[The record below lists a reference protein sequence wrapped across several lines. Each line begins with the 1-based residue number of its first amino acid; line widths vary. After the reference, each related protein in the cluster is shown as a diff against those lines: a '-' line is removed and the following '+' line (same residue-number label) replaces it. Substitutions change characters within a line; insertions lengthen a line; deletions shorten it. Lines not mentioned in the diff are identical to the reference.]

1 MATTTELLRLVIDAD
16 AKGAV
21 QGLEAVGA
29 SADKNLSRMES
40 KLDRVGAQMTTWGA
54 GMVAGSAVVGVGLYK
69 AAQAFDAAE
78 QNQRKF
84 DSSIRN
90 SSQTYSEGGK
100 ALSDYAQ
107 SLQQVTAA
115 DGDAIVGMQSVLI
128 QFGLTEEQV
137 KTLTP
142 LVVDLSRKMG
152 VDLDDA
158 AKAVGKSVDGSTGG
172 LRRYGISIDEADAK
186 TDAFGATVE
195 GLRSTVGGFAE
206 EEGKSFSGQIEI
218 MKNNLGDIQES
229 VGKGA
234 IDVIGGLAGAAA
246 GGAKALTEMNP
257 ALAESVG
264 KIGAIGALTVGA
276 VGGITVAAGQLI
288 KFRDVL
294 TTVGADGTRSL
305 NGLGRAMKGVGLAA
319 ATLAVTEAAF
329 TLINESAGRA
339 KESAAALDD
348 LTLAFQELEKGAKG
362 GSKQVVDSFADLV
375 GAEQNTL
382 RIQNL
387 WQEFGAEVSIV
398 GTDVKAD
405 IEQVQRAFDQLGDA
419 QGPQAQ
425 LDLLDAMEQAN
436 GALDRASDQYKTN
449 KKFIDD
455 NRAAVEKHAKAVGV
469 SKQAQA
475 DATAENAEA
484 AEQIDNLKVALDSYG
499 ARLKL
504 LAVDQ
509 DAAKAG
515 AQGFADALDMSTV
528 ADDAIGNAA
537 KMGDQMR
544 DFGTQIAALPKDI
557 DLTKLALG
565 RYTTEQAASVRALVE
580 AGDANRTYLA
590 GLVEQGETAD
600 QVQMRAA
607 ALRDEYVRQAQQL
620 GLNDEQTQQ
629 YLETLGLTPDQVNTA
644 IMLSGAEEAR
654 AKLQL
659 LRDFIQNL
667 GPGVDSLGRPQI
679 EIAVAAQVAEGGPG
693 SLENAAAL
701 YSAWVTD
708 VQDGAI
714 NNPIVQAVISNTD
727 PASAGID
734 AWRAGLAGGD
744 PATVPVGI
752 GLTPESQAI
761 LANPSDPNFLAR
773 LAGSFGAGSFG
784 ASVDV
789 SADTSQASTDLSTW
803 KNGAEADDAN
813 VPVNAG
819 TVGASAQMDAWRK
832 RQAGSPVNVPVRI
845 LGGVDLWR
853 NLTGQGQ
860 TQPKPTSGATVPGG
874 PPWYGSNG
882 VGGLDRNIWTAFA
895 AGGVIAGV
903 GNTDSVP
910 ALLTPGEFVV
920 TKEAA
925 KRVGYGL
932 LSSLNDGEWRG
943 FAAGGVVGPTAPPVQ
958 GRPVGGAVVGGNG
971 GGISISVERIEAS
984 TPEATPT
991 QLVRAARRAQALL
1004 G

>member
-142 LVVDLSRKMG
+142 LVVDLSRKIG

-436 GALDRASDQYKTN
+436 GALDRASDKYKTN

-455 NRAAVEKHAKAVGV
+455 NRSAVEKHAKAVGV

-484 AEQIDNLKVALDSYG
+484 AEQIDALKVSLDAYD

-504 LAVDQ
+504 LRVDQ

-515 AQGFADALDMSTV
+515 AQGFADALDLSSV

-544 DFGTQIAALPKDI
+544 SFREEVSALPKDI
-557 DLTKLALG
+557 DLTTLALG
-565 RYTTEQAASVRALVE
+565 GYSAEQAASVKALVS
-580 AGDANRTYLA
+580 AGDANRDYLS

-600 QVQMRAA
+600 QVTMRAA
-607 ALRDEYVRQAQQL
+607 ALRDEYLEQARQL
-620 GLNDEQTQQ
+620 GLNDDQTRK
-629 YLETLGLTPDQVNTA
+629 YLETLGLTPEQVQTA
-644 IMLSGAEEAR
+644 IILSGAEEAR

-659 LRDFIQNL
+659 LRDFISNL
-667 GPGVDSLGRPQI
+667 GDGVDALGRPQI
-679 EIAVAAQVAEGGPG
+679 EVAVAAEIAKGGPG
-693 SLENAAAL
+693 SIENATAL

-708 VQDGAI
+708 MQDGAI
-714 NNPIVQAVISNTD
+714 SNPIVQAVIANTD
-727 PASAGID
+727 PAAAGVE
-734 AWRAGLAGGD
+734 AWRVGLA
-744 PATVPVGI
+744 
-752 GLTPESQAI
+752 
-761 LANPSDPNFLAR
+761 
-773 LAGSFGAGSFG
+773 
-784 ASVDV
+784 
-789 SADTSQASTDLSTW
+789 SAPP
-803 KNGAEADDAN
+803 AN
-813 VPVNAG
+813 VPVGADTSKASG
-819 TVGASAQMDAWRK
+819 DVTTWFQGFLSLPHDVPVGADLNPAIGDVSAWSQNLSPADIPLGVNTTPGSSIVDSWRAS
-832 RQAGSPVNVPVRI
+832 QASKPVVVPLKI
-845 LGGVDLWR
+845 APLSQWPLFGGPAS
-853 NLTGQGQ
+853 
-860 TQPKPTSGATVPGG
+860 TQPSRTMTTSPFKRATGGIIPGTGTGDTVPA
-874 PPWYGSNG
+874 W
-882 VGGLDRNIWTAFA
+882 
-895 AGGVIAGV
+895 
-903 GNTDSVP
+903 
-910 ALLTPGEFVV
+910 LTPGEFVLRKDV
-920 TKEAA
+920 AQRIGYRQLAA
-925 KRVGYGL
+925 
-932 LSSLNDGEWRG
+932 LNDTG
-943 FAAGGVVGPTAPPVQ
+943 FWPAFAGGGPVAPSVTMRAP
-958 GRPVGGAVVGGNG
+958 AVTSSTGGN
-971 GGISISVERIEAS
+971 GGISISVGRIETT
-984 TPEATPT
+984 TPAATPAE
-991 QLVRAARRAQALL
+991 LVRAAKRAKALL